1 MHKFIF
7 IIGAILLVL
16 TGCNKTEESSN
27 TLQIALWDEEAGDA
41 VDAAIDSFNEKHPD
55 VKVNVTYTPF
65 AQYWTTLNTSI
76 GGGSGPDLFWINAVN
91 FYQYAEPG
99 LIKDLEPFIEA
110 DEDFQKEDYY
120 ENMIELYSYED
131 DLFAAPFFVDAVGL
145 FYNKEI
151 FDEAG
156 VDYPD
161 ETWTWEDIEKAGAE
175 LTNKKEDIYGY
186 GAPVVS
192 NQTGYYNLIHQAGGQ
207 IVSDDELHSG
217 FGSDA
222 ALEALEFTKHL
233 IDEGISPDVKTQI
246 ESELRQLF
254 QSERLAMYPDMSPM
268 VGETVEAMGDDV
280 VDVAPLPSHKEKAS
294 ITHGISWA
302 MNDEVEDEALAWD
315 LMKELTSKVGNE
327 QIADSG
333 YSIPAMKSTGDRWLK
348 SIPDVNLEVFLKE
361 QENGVPYPVSRNT
374 AEWQRVE
381 ETEIQGAFLGQRTIP
396 DALKVVSDEM
406 NQILQEGSSNVEKGD
421 R

>member
-1 MHKFIF
+1 MYKYLFM
-7 IIGAILLVL
+7 IGAILLL
-16 TGCNKTEESSN
+16 MAGCDNSEDTSN
-27 TLQIALWDEEAGDA
+27 TLQIALWDEAAGDA
-41 VDAAIDSFNEKHPD
+41 VDAAIESFNKKHPD
-55 VKVNVTYTPF
+55 VEVDVTYTPY

-76 GGGSGPDLFWINAVN
+76 GGGAGPDLFWINAVN

-99 LIKDLEPFIEA
+99 LIKDLEPFIES
-110 DEDFQKEDYY
+110 DKEFQKDDYY

-131 DLFAAPFFVDAVGL
+131 DLYAAPYFVDAIGL
-145 FYNKEI
+145 FYNKQI

-161 ETWTWEDIEKAGAE
+161 ETWTWEDIERVGAE
-175 LTNKKEDIYGY
+175 LTNAEKGVYGY
-186 GAPVVS
+186 GASVVS
-192 NQTGYYNLIHQAGGQ
+192 NQAGYYNLIHQAGGQ

-217 FGSDA
+217 FRSDA

-233 IDEGISPDVKTQI
+233 IDEGISPDVKSQI
-246 ESELRQLF
+246 ESGLSQLF
-254 QSERLAMYPDMSPM
+254 QSGRIAMYPEISPM
-268 VGETVEAMGDDV
+268 MGETVETLGDA
-280 VDVAPLPSHKEKAS
+280 VDVAPLPSHKEEAS

-333 YSIPAMKSTGDRWLK
+333 FSTPAMKSVGERWLS
-348 SIPDVNLEVFLKE
+348 SIPSVNLEVFLKE
-361 QENGVPYPVSRNT
+361 QETGVPYPVSKNT

-396 DALKVVSDEM
+396 EALRVVSDEM
-406 NQILQEGSSNVEKGD
+406 DQILQEGNSESEKGD
-421 R
+421 G